1 MLDINMIRKLFIVF
15 VLLLSSFV
23 YSQKNYINYN
33 LMGQTQ
39 YVGIGW
45 ERSYLKRTIS
55 HEIGLGVLSLSL
67 GIRGYLFKDVNR
79 FYFGC
84 SHLIQFIPSNA
95 GWKTYPHIGLSR
107 EIGNTRYGFEVGSN
121 IQWWDRI
128 PYYSLGFG
136 LKISKKF

>member
-84 SHLIQFIPSNA
+84 SHLKIIRYILKSHKNSN
-95 GWKTYPHIGLSR
+95 KSQTNLPYNFVQLS
-107 EIGNTRYGFEVGSN
+107 
-121 IQWWDRI
+121 Q
-128 PYYSLGFG
+128 
-136 LKISKKF
+136 ISAKLLF